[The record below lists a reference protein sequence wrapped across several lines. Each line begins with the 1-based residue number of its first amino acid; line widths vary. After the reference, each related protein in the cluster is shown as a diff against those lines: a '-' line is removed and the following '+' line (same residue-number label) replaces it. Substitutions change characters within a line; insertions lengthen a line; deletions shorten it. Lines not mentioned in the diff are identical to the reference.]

1 MFYYFCASLPSLTP
15 GKSPKMSVADFD
27 GLAREQVSPAEF
39 ELLRQCSLTV
49 GRDPGESAG
58 KPPVLAEM
66 IRFEQYLRTRIA
78 QRRSVKEDDKAA
90 ALPDPAEYFSEVDLG
105 VAQAAA
111 AADPAEREKLI
122 DRIRWRRLDDLEVGH
137 EFDFEQLCIYRMRLS
152 ILDKY
157 RSRNADAGREIF
169 NAAVD
174 RISSEAPAPEQ
185 QTHTSM
191 SKGA

>member
-90 ALPDPAEYFSEVDLG
+90 A
-105 VAQAAA
+105 

-191 SKGA
+191 SQGA